1 MAKGPEEAAR
11 LHKRVYW
18 RPFPILDS
26 DHDDSVEVATVRQQ
40 IFDTNIM
47 KIQKEENQWT
57 FYSN

>member
-1 MAKGPEEAAR
+1 MAKGPEEAAW
-11 LHKRVYW
+11 LHKRVDW

-26 DHDDSVEVATVRQQ
+26 GHDDSVEVATVRQQ
-40 IFDTNIM
+40 IFDTNIV